1 MGRET
6 KMSKTVSTRL
16 SEKEVAELEKIASK
30 EKLDRSALIRR
41 FVLNQLEEYKMKE
54 KAKLYQKGL
63 ISLQEAATSASVS
76 LYQMMEYIQREKIRP
91 PTQSRAEFQ
100 EEISRSVKWLSK

>member
-1 MGRET
+1 MGRVR

-16 SEKEVAELEKIASK
+16 SEKEVAELEEIASK
-30 EKLDRSALIRR
+30 EKLDRSALIRS
-41 FVLNQLEEYKMKE
+41 FVLRQLEEYKMNE

-63 ISLQEAATSASVS
+63 ISLQEAATSANVS
-76 LYQMMEYIQREKIRP
+76 LYQMMEYVQREKIRP
-91 PTQSRAEFQ
+91 PTQTRTEFK